1 MSAFSIWAIILTGIY
16 IIYYPVVI
24 CLDLFKK
31 KGQEK
36 DGVEVFNTNGDAV
49 VEEEDEHPTDVVE
62 TENGYRVGVATGD
75 NEENNVSDD
84 TPEEEEQPQPI
95 LTPEQ
100 QKEAEIDALKDR
112 LDDALIKQGEVII
125 PSFQQT
131 LDSEALAL
139 MMNIPLEKKSHIK
152 RTQIL

>member
-1 MSAFSIWAIILTGIY
+1 MSAFSIWAIILTGMY

-36 DGVEVFNTNGDAV
+36 DGVEVFNINGDAV

-62 TENGYRVGVATGD
+62 TENGYRVGAATVD
-75 NEENNVSDD
+75 NEENNDSDGTSED
-84 TPEEEEQPQPI
+84 EEQPQPI

-112 LDDALIKQGEVII
+112 LDDALNKQGEVII